1 MRHRLE
7 NEIGGPAHDC
17 QEKQEEQQINDSVFL
32 CAQSES
38 LSTSTDPNSPESKL
52 ERDHRHFFKEVHPV
66 HTTFVLPLRTRY
78 HA

>member
-17 QEKQEEQQINDSVFL
+17 QEQQKEQQIDDSVFFR
-32 CAQSES
+32 AQSES
-38 LSTSTDPNSPESKL
+38 LSRQRTRTGPQLKL